1 MNIDEYEVYAKER
14 RLKSKI
20 ACCLDKCMKE
30 DIKKHGYLTQ
40 LINGNITSD
49 SFDNP
54 YMYECTIGDGYEDGG
69 KGGQHQICITFISI
83 QGARVVRFIN
93 HQ

>member
-1 MNIDEYEVYAKER
+1 MNIDEYEVYAMER

-49 SFDNP
+49 SFKNP
-54 YMYECTIGDGYEDGG
+54 YCYECTIGDGYEEEG
-69 KGGQHQICITFISI
+69 KKVDNSKYVPHSFLFRV
-83 QGARVVRFIN
+83 QGLYDL
-93 HQ
+93 